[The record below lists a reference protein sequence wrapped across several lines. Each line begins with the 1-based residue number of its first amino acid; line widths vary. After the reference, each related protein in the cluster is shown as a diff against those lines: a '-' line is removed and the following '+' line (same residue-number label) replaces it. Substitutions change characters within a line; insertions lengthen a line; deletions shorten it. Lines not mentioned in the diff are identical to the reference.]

1 VLIRRLLALLALL
14 VTLDSALAQTAA
26 FAGLA
31 YGANPRIVDA
41 TLVDRGYEFEGEF
54 GGGGQTLRLYRDE
67 MLDHPILVSPLFDQ
81 HDRLEMLAV
90 FFYIDGTDIQARD
103 ATLIRLHHGLKS
115 ALTNRYGAPSMST
128 DLAHVDGKVDDS
140 PIREGE
146 YLARHLWFTM
156 NSIFRGS
163 PEGVELQIRG
173 ARESGLPGGLARHG
187 YIGPDDLLI
196 TLAYVGDP
204 SSGSSGADT
213 NLDDL

>member
-14 VTLDSALAQTAA
+14 VTLESALAQTVA

-31 YGANPRIVDA
+31 YGASPRIVDS
-41 TLVDRGYEFEGEF
+41 TLAERGYEFEGEF
-54 GGGGQTLRLYRDE
+54 GTGGQTLRLYRGE

-81 HDRLEMLAV
+81 HDRLEMVAV

-103 ATLIRLHHGLKS
+103 ATLIRLHDGLKS
-115 ALTNRYGAPSMST
+115 ALTDRYGAPSMST

-140 PIREGE
+140 PIREGG

-156 NSIFRGS
+156 SSIFRGS
-163 PEGVELQIRG
+163 PEGLEMQVRG
-173 ARESGLPGGLARHG
+173 ARESGLPGGLAPHG
-187 YIGPDDLLI
+187 YTGPDDLLI
-196 TLAYVGDP
+196 ALAYVGDP
-204 SSGSSGADT
+204 SNGSSGADT